1 MKFNKL
7 SLNKELENGLE
18 MMGFENATPIQ
29 EKTIPIILNGNDLIA
44 CAQTGTGKTA
54 AFVLPILSILSEK
67 KQNNKVSTFIKIDKR
82 SIM

>member
-44 CAQTGTGKTA
+44 
-54 AFVLPILSILSEK
+54 
-67 KQNNKVSTFIKIDKR
+67 
-82 SIM
+82 